1 MRAKINN
8 KYNITIHNIIL
19 IHTVR
24 WSKTSR
30 KAAWLLL
37 QMGYAFEDIERQ
49 PKTKREQ
56 AVIDEIARRVS
67 KYDN

>member
-1 MRAKINN
+1 
-8 KYNITIHNIIL
+8 
-19 IHTVR
+19 
-24 WSKTSR
+24 
-30 KAAWLLL
+30 
-37 QMGYAFEDIERQ
+37 MGYAFEDIERQ